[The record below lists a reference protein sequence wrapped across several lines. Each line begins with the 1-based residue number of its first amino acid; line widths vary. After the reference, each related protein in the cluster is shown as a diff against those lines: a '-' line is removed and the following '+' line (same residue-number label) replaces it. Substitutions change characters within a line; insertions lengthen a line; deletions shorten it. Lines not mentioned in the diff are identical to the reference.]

1 MHKHYEMIENEK
13 LRTQTTGKMTVWNFF
28 LLRDV
33 CMAMSNSFISIV
45 RDMFNRKI
53 IFSPL
58 KQHFVEYDFVFF
70 SPCLFYPCQ
79 KKGVLSS
86 ERKFDNAKDNIIP
99 NAVGPAVSLRNAV
112 F

>member
-1 MHKHYEMIENEK
+1 MS
-13 LRTQTTGKMTVWNFF
+13 F
-28 LLRDV
+28 L
-33 CMAMSNSFISIV
+33 
-45 RDMFNRKI
+45 
-53 IFSPL
+53 PL
-58 KQHFVEYDFVFF
+58 
-70 SPCLFYPCQ
+70 SR

>member
-70 SPCLFYPCQ
+70 SPCLFYPCPE
-79 KKGVLSS
+79 KK
-86 ERKFDNAKDNIIP
+86 EFCR
-99 NAVGPAVSLRNAV
+99 RNANLIMRKITLFPMQLV
-112 F
+112 PPLA